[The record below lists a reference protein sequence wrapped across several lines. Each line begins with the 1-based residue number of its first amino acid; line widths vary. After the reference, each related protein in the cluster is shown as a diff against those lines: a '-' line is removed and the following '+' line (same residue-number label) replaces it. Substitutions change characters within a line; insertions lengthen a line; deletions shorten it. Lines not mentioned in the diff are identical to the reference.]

1 MIYMFFQVSEIN
13 VREVEAK
20 ENIVKA
26 QLQRKFW
33 HENAN
38 QYRHYELY

>member
-26 QLQRKFW
+26 QLQRKF
-33 HENAN
+33 
-38 QYRHYELY
+38 